1 MFYDFQKLLSES
13 SGRDP
18 LTTVFYGSHHP
29 YKLVLQREYDLQL
42 LRRLRVLLYNLKHPL
57 AKQFLDATHAILQC
71 ALVHVPRVIT
81 DRTLATDEMLP
92 GETKAIDESVGVRVT
107 VELDQIGGR
116 ASATKAHE
124 LVEGGTCDQRI

>member
-1 MFYDFQKLLSES
+1 MFNDFQKLLSET

-29 YKLVLQREYDLQL
+29 YKLILQREYDLQL
-42 LRRLRVLLYNLKHPL
+42 LRRLRVLLYNLEHPL
-57 AKQFLDATHAILQC
+57 AQQFLDASHAILQC
-71 ALVHVPRVIT
+71 ALVHVPRVVT
-81 DRTLATDEMLP
+81 DRTLATDEVLAC
-92 GETKAIDESVGVRVT
+92 ETEAIDESVGMRVT